1 MEIINGARHTIADIT
16 TVTDKAGREH
26 VVVIIKATYRIP
38 ANGKAPRPQL
48 PPLPLSTEDSF
59 AGEPG
64 LSAPLYEVDF
74 IRFKEKCDVL
84 FNARAYAP
92 QGKPVEALDVA
103 VKVGAMQK
111 ALHVVGHRHWD
122 RNAPGMLSRPEP
134 FTIMPLL
141 YDHAFGGVQHYK
153 DGNDL
158 LPDFFGENPIG
169 KGYLSPKGEDN
180 TVELP
185 NLELINKPLSSP
197 LDNYKPVAL
206 SAVSRSWMSRRRYA
220 GTYDQRW
227 KDEFFPL
234 LPDDFDER
242 YFQCAPED
250 QQIDYPVGGEEV
262 ILRNL
267 MQGRD
272 EVRFKLPR
280 LDNLPVKVL
289 MSDYQVHTL
298 PVVVDTL
305 YFEPDEARFSV
316 VWRASL
322 SVKRRVQ
329 GIQTI
334 AVGHVCSSWW
344 QARVAGSL
352 GCTGCSGQQGDTTM
366 DESHLSDNGEAL

>member
-26 VVVIIKATYRIP
+26 VVVVIKATYRIP

-122 RNAPGMLSRPEP
+122 RNTPGMLSRPEP
-134 FTIMPLL
+134 FTIMPLR
-141 YDHAFGGVQHYK
+141 YDHAFGGVQHYR

-158 LPDFFGENPIG
+158 LPVFFEGNPIG
-169 KGYLSPKGEDN
+169 KGYLSQKGEDN
-180 TVELP
+180 AVELP

-197 LDNYKPVAL
+197 LENYEPVAL

-220 GTYDQRW
+220 GTYDQHW

-262 ILRNL
+262 ILHNL
-267 MQGRD
+267 MQSRD

-322 SVKRRVQ
+322 PVKRRTQ

-352 GCTGCSGQQGDTTM
+352 GCTGCSDQHRDTTV

>member
-26 VVVIIKATYRIP
+26 VVVVIKATYRIP

-122 RNAPGMLSRPEP
+122 RNTPGMLSRPEP
-134 FTIMPLL
+134 FTIMPLR
-141 YDHAFGGVQHYK
+141 YDHAFGGVQHYR

-180 TVELP
+180 VVELP

-197 LDNYKPVAL
+197 LENYEPVAL

-267 MQGRD
+267 MQSRD

-298 PVVVDTL
+298 PVVVDTI
-305 YFEPDEARFSV
+305 YFEPDESRFSV

-322 SVKRRVQ
+322 PVKRRVQ
-329 GIQTI
+329 GIQTV

-352 GCTGCSGQQGDTTM
+352 GCTGCSGQQGDAAM
-366 DESHLSDNGEAL
+366 NESHLSDNGEVL